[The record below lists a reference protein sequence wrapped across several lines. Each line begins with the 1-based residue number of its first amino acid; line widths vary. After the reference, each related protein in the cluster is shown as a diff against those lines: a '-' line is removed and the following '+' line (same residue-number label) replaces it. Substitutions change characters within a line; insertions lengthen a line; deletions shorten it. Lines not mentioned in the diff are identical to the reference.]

1 MTMNLPLANTL
12 VAERAHGL
20 ETAATIHRQVR
31 LVRLSRR
38 AGRAA
43 QPAADV
49 TEHRQS
55 TPLPRAA

>member
-1 MTMNLPLANTL
+1 MTMTLPLANTL
-12 VAERAHGL
+12 VAERARDL
-20 ETAATIHRQVR
+20 ENAATVHRMVR

-38 AGRAA
+38 AESA

-49 TEHRQS
+49 IDHRQS